1 MKTNYTIT
9 GKMKK
14 EAKANLR
21 TESTSI
27 TGALKI
33 MANLDNKG
41 AELLRVIKQLGN
53 ISTSAKRIE
62 VAQRLYETTPY
73 YTEVDGKRLP
83 VDRSRVKCE
92 DETTRVV
99 YRLRTTWTGAKI
111 IDGIN
116 HYMGEKECT
125 LIPIDEVEE

>member
-33 MANLDNKG
+33 MATLENKG
-41 AELLRVIKQLGN
+41 TELLRVIKQLGN

-62 VAQRLYETTPY
+62 VAKRLYESTPY
-73 YTEVDGKRLP
+73 YTEIQGERRPLDKVRVTNDDG
-83 VDRSRVKCE
+83 
-92 DETTRVV
+92 TTRVA
-99 YRLRTTWTGAKI
+99 YKLRTTWTGAKI
-111 IDGIN
+111 VDGIN

-125 LIPIDEVEE
+125 YIPIDEVEE

>member
-9 GKMKK
+9 GKQKR

-33 MANLDNKG
+33 IATLDNKG

-53 ISTSAKRIE
+53 ISTSAYRIE
-62 VAQRLYETTPY
+62 VAKRLYESTPY
-73 YTEVDGKRLP
+73 YTEVQGERKPLDKVRVMNDDGT
-83 VDRSRVKCE
+83 SRVAYK
-92 DETTRVV
+92 
-99 YRLRTTWTGAKI
+99 LRKTWTPAKI

-116 HYMGEKECT
+116 HYTGEKECVY
-125 LIPIDEVEE
+125 IPIDQVEE

>member
-9 GKMKK
+9 GKMKR
-14 EAKANLR
+14 EAKTNLR

-33 MANLDNKG
+33 MATLDNKG
-41 AELLRVIKQLGN
+41 TELLRVIKQLGN
-53 ISTSAKRIE
+53 ISTSAKRLE
-62 VAQRLYETTPY
+62 VAKRLYETTPY
-73 YTEVDGKRLP
+73 YTEVNGERKPL
-83 VDRSRVKCE
+83 DRSRVKCE
-92 DETTRVV
+92 DGTTREV
-99 YRLRTTWTGAKI
+99 YKLRTTWTGAKI

-125 LIPIDEVEE
+125 YIPIDQIEE

>member
-9 GKMKK
+9 EKAKK

-33 MANLDNKG
+33 MATLENKG
-41 AELLRVIKQLGN
+41 TELHRVLKQLGN
-53 ISTSAKRIE
+53 ISTSAKRID
-62 VAQRLYETTPY
+62 VAKRLYESTPY
-73 YTEVDGKRLP
+73 YTEVQGERRPLDRVRVMNEDGT
-83 VDRSRVKCE
+83 SRVAYK
-92 DETTRVV
+92 
-99 YRLRTTWTGAKI
+99 LRITWSPSKI

-125 LIPIDEVEE
+125 YIPIDQIEE

>member
-33 MANLDNKG
+33 MATLENKG
-41 AELLRVIKQLGN
+41 TELLRVIKQLGN

-62 VAQRLYETTPY
+62 VAKRLYETTPY
-73 YTEVDGKRLP
+73 YTEVNGERLP

-92 DETTRVV
+92 DETTRLV

-116 HYMGEKECT
+116 HYIGEKECT
-125 LIPIDEVEE
+125 YIPIDQIEE